1 MLVTMVKE
9 EGMMRPLRGVNAM
22 VAGAGP
28 AHAMY
33 FGCLETGKTFAS
45 RFQIDPR
52 IGDGKFYSI
61 FSLRKDVFS
70 NERNL

>member
-52 IGDGKFYSI
+52 IGDGKFFFQIRVKFI
-61 FSLRKDVFS
+61 FQDF
-70 NERNL
+70 